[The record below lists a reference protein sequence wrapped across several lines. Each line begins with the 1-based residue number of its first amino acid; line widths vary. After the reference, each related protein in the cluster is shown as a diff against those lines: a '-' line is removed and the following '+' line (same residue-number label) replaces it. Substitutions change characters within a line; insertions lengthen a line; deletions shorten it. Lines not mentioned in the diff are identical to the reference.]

1 MLTPTQKTEE
11 TNVAPIELIFDF
23 FLISLI
29 NYFPL
34 NPGEDRV
41 IFLVK
46 TKKGSSQGVY
56 TKCVHSKLPCQ
67 CKL

>member
-41 IFLVK
+41 IFLVDLYK
-46 TKKGSSQGVY
+46 DA
-56 TKCVHSKLPCQ
+56 L
-67 CKL
+67 